1 MRDFTFIKGD
11 LKIEVKSV
19 VNAWKF
25 DEPSTHGL
33 NHCMKAVD
41 FIVER
46 PNCYLF
52 IEFKDPQA
60 PRAMGQN
67 QQTFIQDFQ
76 SGKIDED
83 LKYKYRDSFLYEWAS
98 GRAGKPIR
106 FLVLVALNSLT
117 TTDLGIR
124 TDALKK
130 KLPLQRS
137 NPGPWRR
144 PFVQSCNVFN
154 LKTWNQHNKDLPVSR
169 LSLSV
174 SLSSTT

>member
-1 MRDFTFIKGD
+1 MRDFTFCEGD
-11 LKIEVKSV
+11 LKIEIKGV
-19 VNAWKF
+19 VYAWKF
-25 DEPSTHGL
+25 DEPSSHGL

-41 FIVER
+41 FIVEW
-46 PNCYLF
+46 PNCYQF

-60 PRAMGQN
+60 PSAMGRIQP
-67 QQTFIQDFQ
+67 QTFIQDFQ

-98 GRAGKPIR
+98 GRAAKPIH
-106 FLVLVALNSLT
+106 FLVLVALNTLT
-117 TTDLGIR
+117 TSELVRR

-137 NPGPWRR
+137 IPGPWRC

-154 LKTWNQHNKDLPVSR
+154 LHTWNQYNTNLPVSR
-169 LSLSV
+169 LS
-174 SLSSTT
+174 TI